1 LAHQLQFRV
10 LPEHLAVCKLGSD
23 DRIPDW
29 TMQGVFFCVI
39 RARDEVSVVCPEDL
53 VPHRVPAERG
63 WATLKLEGPFPFDL
77 TGVLA
82 AFLDPLAEAKVPI
95 FAISTFNT
103 DYVLVKRENIA
114 RAVEALLAA
123 GHEKIS

>member
-1 LAHQLQFRV
+1 
-10 LPEHLAVCKLGSD
+10 
-23 DRIPDW
+23 
-29 TMQGVFFCVI
+29 MQGVFFCVI